1 MHLWSYDFQQISVF
15 VGVSCMRCAHS
26 ALAFFF
32 SWRVVLNEN
41 MLGVYFKRIWIRCF
55 FWLVERERNEILFRS
70 RFNANFLQFHWL
82 SFPISSRTSLLMCLL
97 FLWCFFSR
105 FFHMNVSKGII
116 NYEF

>member
-55 FWLVERERNEILFRS
+55 FWLVERERETKFFFEVVSMLTSSNFIGFLFQ
-70 RFNANFLQFHWL
+70 FLLEH
-82 SFPISSRTSLLMCLL
+82 PC
-97 FLWCFFSR
+97 
-105 FFHMNVSKGII
+105 
-116 NYEF
+116 